1 MPSNVNVF
9 MDDWHD
15 DGVTVPVPRYS
26 RTIRIEWI
34 DDDGN
39 QRVNEEVRRF
49 PNELAGIPLRRL
61 AEYMDQI
68 ILQEIQIKLG
78 IRPDPTGQE

>member
-1 MPSNVNVF
+1 MAGRNVNVF
-9 MDDWHD
+9 WGEWVD

-26 RTIRIEWI
+26 RNIRIEWT
-34 DDDGN
+34 DEDGN

-61 AEYMDQI
+61 AEYMEQI
-68 ILQEIQIKLG
+68 VMQEVRIKLG
-78 IRPDPTGQE
+78 IDEDPTA